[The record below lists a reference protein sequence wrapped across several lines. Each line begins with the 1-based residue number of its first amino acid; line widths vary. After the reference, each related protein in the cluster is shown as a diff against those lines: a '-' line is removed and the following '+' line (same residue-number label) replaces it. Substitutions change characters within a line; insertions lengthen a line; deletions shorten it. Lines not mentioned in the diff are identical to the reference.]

1 MTRCPSTCS
10 AECRDRLASRDR
22 FDGPP
27 QLLREAL
34 REVANEQWNV
44 LRAFPQ
50 RRNPDGKHVQPVVQ
64 IASELTVLHQRGQIP
79 VRGRDQ
85 PDIHVHGACAAEPF
99 EFLFLKDTEQL
110 GLQL

>member
-1 MTRCPSTCS
+1 M
-10 AECRDRLASRDR
+10 
-22 FDGPP
+22 
-27 QLLREAL
+27 LREIAHEHRNIL
-34 REVANEQWNV
+34 TTLTE
-44 LRAFPQ
+44 
-50 RRNPDGKHVQPVVQ
+50 RRQGNRKHVQPVVQ